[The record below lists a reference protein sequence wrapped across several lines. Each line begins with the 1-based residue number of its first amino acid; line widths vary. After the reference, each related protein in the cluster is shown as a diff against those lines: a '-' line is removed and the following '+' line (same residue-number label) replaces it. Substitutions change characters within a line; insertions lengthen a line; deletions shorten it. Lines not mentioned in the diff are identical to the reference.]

1 MRPQQLLAFAFL
13 LVPAVWAAASEPL
26 LDSGDAR
33 SSATL
38 STRTHTDVSDSSA
51 PGSSQ
56 RRIRNV
62 LFIVS
67 DDLKASALG
76 CYGNQVCKTPHI
88 DDLARRGMVF
98 ERAYC
103 QGVWCEPSRR
113 SFMSSKYQG
122 ISSKTLGEN
131 FKDQGYY
138 TARVGKIFHMRVPG
152 DIVDGT
158 HGKDVPE
165 CWTERFN
172 APGMEAHSPGMYA
185 CLNLNVFTREEKNR
199 QSTRMRH
206 RMFVS
211 VELDDDG
218 QRQPD
223 YRAATKACE
232 LLDAHHEE
240 PFFLAVG
247 LVRPHY
253 PMVAPKP
260 LFEAYPWQD
269 ITLPRQVENDL
280 DDIPK
285 LGQQP
290 MLTSKNPIGNYPDNQ
305 KRMWT
310 AYYASVTFM
319 DQQVGRI
326 LAKLDDLG
334 LRESTAVVFTSDHGY
349 HLGEHE
355 LWQKSNLHEEVTR
368 VPLVVSAPGLS
379 QGRTRAIAELVDI
392 YPTVS
397 DLCGLRVPKDIDGL
411 SLKNVLVDS
420 QATHREGAISFYKG
434 ASLRTEQMAYMRYQD
449 QSQELYDMR
458 SDPLQFHN
466 LAKEPEWQ
474 EEVARLD
481 AELSKRLAQLKADE
495 LAE

>member
-1 MRPQQLLAFAFL
+1 MRSHWMLAVVYWCSVCLPPVHAGESNQGG
-13 LVPAVWAAASEPL
+13 AVAITSASNQPSE
-26 LDSGDAR
+26 
-33 SSATL
+33 AT
-38 STRTHTDVSDSSA
+38 SD
-51 PGSSQ
+51 
-56 RRIRNV
+56 RHNKIRNV

-76 CYGNQVCKTPHI
+76 CYGNSVCKTPHI
-88 DDLARRGMVF
+88 DELARRGMLF
-98 ERAYC
+98 QRAYC

-113 SFMSSKYQG
+113 SFMYSKYQG
-122 ISSKTLGEN
+122 TSSKTLGEN
-131 FKDQGYY
+131 FKDLGYY

-158 HGKDVPE
+158 HGKDVPA

-172 APGMEAHSPGMYA
+172 APGMEAHSPGLYA
-185 CLNLNVFTREEKNR
+185 CLNQNVFTRDEKNR
-199 QSTRMRH
+199 QSTKMKH

-232 LLDAHHEE
+232 LLEAHGER

-269 ITLPRQVENDL
+269 ITLPRQTENDL
-280 DDIPK
+280 DDIPQ

-290 MLTSKNPIGNYPDNQ
+290 MLSTKNPIGNYPDNQ

-326 LAKLDDLG
+326 LAKLDELG

-349 HLGEHE
+349 HLGEHQ

-368 VPLVVSAPGLS
+368 VPLVVSVPGKS
-379 QGRTRAIAELVDI
+379 SGRTQAIAELVDI
-392 YPTVS
+392 YPTVTE
-397 DLCGLRVPKDIDGL
+397 LCGLSVPSDIDGQ
-411 SLKNVLVDS
+411 SLLGVLDDA
-420 QATHREGAISFYKG
+420 QADHRSSAISFYKG
-434 ASLRTEQMAYMRYQD
+434 AALRTEHLAYMRYQD
-449 QSQELYDMR
+449 QTRELYDMR
-458 SDPLQFHN
+458 TDPQQFHN
-466 LAKEPEWQ
+466 LAMQPEWKA
-474 EEVARLD
+474 EIDRLD
-481 AELSKRLAQLKADE
+481 AELSERLEQVNNHGP
-495 LAE
+495 AE